1 MRALHRL
8 RLADRAAEPV
18 AAPRTQMT
26 GARTPSSSPTPAAT
40 PGGGRRAAG
49 GGSGSN
55 GISSALS
62 AAEAAQFKKIL
73 RALVYG

>member
-1 MRALHRL
+1 
-8 RLADRAAEPV
+8 
-18 AAPRTQMT
+18 MT

-40 PGGGRRAAG
+40 PSGGRRAAG
-49 GGSGSN
+49 GGRGSN